1 MAGYQGGADATVIAA
16 AKSAYKI
23 PKGYHASK
31 YDYKGYIKGIA
42 NISKFIVGKVNAASE
57 RASGV
62 SGFEEEINKEFWSA
76 NNTGYF
82 TDLKERMSASS
93 KTMNM
98 SLPFTKAYKDAER
111 NWSNGMAS
119 LNKIKKDE
127 AALEEIIKRVKESS
141 GPNQSSWNN
150 PMLKSLMEEI
160 NGDSGMF
167 DNSVRFTDDG
177 IVVIGPDGNET
188 LLEDLP
194 NIASK
199 ADGLATTDFINKQGN
214 DAITLKSKGNW
225 NDRNKH
231 LMKQG
236 LLAHLDAQPSNV
248 IGSAAFDY
256 DHLTKNGSMS
266 FADHLMETSGPFNE
280 AFEDWKNSEGAMGA
294 SEKDI
299 KETKMNLAQQLW
311 DDNELMKDE
320 YVNWI
325 TDNVLGYQ
333 IGVTKVEGSGG
344 DSDDSDDDVV
354 DMFAGKS
361 IKKDEF
367 VSVNNKILKNTGNGE
382 LQEIDTEAELKK
394 MKESLKDF
402 NLFNPKH
409 LAFGDAIKKYDE
421 GEISWPHL
429 DIMNRFF
436 KGEITDDEVEKQVS
450 ELMTGKIEDGKWQFK
465 PMQTFDNETYTNPKD
480 ESKYTI
486 TSLPKE

>member
-1 MAGYQGGADATVIAA
+1 MAGYKGGADATVIQA

-23 PKGYHASK
+23 PEGYHASK
-31 YDYKGYIKGIA
+31 YDYKGYIEGMA

-82 TDLKERMSASS
+82 TDLKERMSAASR
-93 KTMNM
+93 TMNM

-127 AALEEIIKRVKESS
+127 ATLEEIIKRVKESS

-160 NGDSGMF
+160 NGGTGMF

-214 DAITLKSKGNW
+214 SAIALKSQGQW

-236 LLAHLDAQPSNV
+236 ILAHLDAQPSNV

-266 FADHLMETSGPFNE
+266 FADHLMATSGPFND
-280 AFEDWKNSEGAMGA
+280 AFEEWKNSEGAIGA

-299 KETKMNLAQQLW
+299 QETKMNLAQQLW

-325 TDNVLGYQ
+325 TDDVLGYQ

-344 DSDDSDDDVV
+344 DSDDDVV
-354 DMFAGKS
+354 DVFDDADIDLNEFI
-361 IKKDEF
+361 IKDDKTYKHIGD
-367 VSVNNKILKNTGNGE
+367 GE
-382 LQEIDTEAELKK
+382 LKEIDTEVELNK
-394 MKESLKDF
+394 MKESLAKDF
-402 NLFNPKH
+402 SPLSPKH
-409 LAFGDAIKKYDE
+409 LAFGDAIKKYIE
-421 GEISWPHL
+421 GEVSWQYL
-429 DIMNRFF
+429 DIMNRHF
-436 KGEITDDEVEKQVS
+436 KGEITYNEAEKEIS
-450 ELMTGKIEDGKWQFK
+450 ELMTGFKGGSPNFK
-465 PMQTFDNETYTNPKD
+465 PMQTFEDETYNSKD

-486 TSLPKE
+486 TPLSEK